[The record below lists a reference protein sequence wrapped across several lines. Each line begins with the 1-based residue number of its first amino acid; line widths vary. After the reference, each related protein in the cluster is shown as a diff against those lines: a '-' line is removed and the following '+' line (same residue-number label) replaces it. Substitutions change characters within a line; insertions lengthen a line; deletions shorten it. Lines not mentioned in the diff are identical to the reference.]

1 MNLFILGVIT
11 GIVASLAVAG
21 IIMEMKE
28 REKAKES
35 RLKYADMRRRMKRM
49 RMTGMTLERISKRT
63 GVPVS
68 TVHRYVR

>member
-1 MNLFILGVIT
+1 MNMFILGFIT
-11 GIVASLAVAG
+11 GVLTCLSVAG
-21 IIMEMKE
+21 IIIEMKE

-35 RLKYADMRRRMKRM
+35 RLKYAAMRRRMKRM

-68 TVHRYVR
+68 TVHRYVQ

>member
-1 MNLFILGVIT
+1 MNTFVFGFIAGVLT
-11 GIVASLAVAG
+11 CLSVAG
-21 IIMEMKE
+21 IIIEMKE
-28 REKAKES
+28 REKAKAS

-68 TVHRYVR
+68 TVHRYVQ